1 MDTIKRK
8 KLFPWSIIFLGPL
21 ILFFGT
27 LIEGK
32 ALFWGTPA
40 LQFIPWQ
47 AYAWENL
54 KNGVL
59 PLWNSFNGM
68 GAPLLANYQ
77 LAIFYPPSWILYI
90 FYLAGG
96 VPWMAWANT
105 LLIILHLFWAG
116 FGLSMLLKKLNT
128 SILSQTI
135 GGLSFALCGYLV
147 ARSGFFS
154 IIWTAA
160 WLPWIILTAS
170 QISSPTIIEEK
181 RKPIIPFLLIIFIVL
196 QLLAGHAQTSW
207 YTLILASAW
216 VLVGAWAHG
225 GFRWAIIAILRLAG
239 AFILAGIVTSIQ
251 LLPTAEY
258 LLQSQRSSAVD
269 YQTAMT
275 YSFWPW
281 RLLTLIAPDLFGNP
295 ASGNYWGYASYWED
309 AIYIGV
315 LPFLLAASTLVNLPY
330 KLKKEDKR
338 SPHELLIRFLWI
350 LIVVTILLALGKNTP
365 IFPILYR
372 FVPTFDMFQA
382 PARYLIWMEFALC
395 LLAGIGLE
403 AWHTPAGRGLYWLR
417 LTTMGGF
424 AVTVGAFLT
433 SIFLGNVHSTFIAAT
448 ALAGLWGLGAG
459 FLTLFMPPIE
469 QLARRAFWT
478 MLVVMWVAADLL
490 VANWG
495 LNPSVNIGFYRSGV
509 QNLNAI
515 KNQLG
520 DHRIYLSSADEYWLK
535 FSRFLRFEDFNPIED
550 WSHQRYVMLPNI
562 NLLAEVNSANNFDPL
577 VPGRYATW
585 MKTLETID
593 PSKQQDW
600 LKLMNV
606 GMVEKIDIYNTLGVS
621 YNPIQSLDRAR
632 WVPCAIPAPDEK
644 EALNQ
649 LNTLIASAS
658 DQNITDNVIVEG
670 VNVQPQLPCSK
681 NPNTD
686 VKIIN
691 QNDDSILMD
700 VNSSQSGW
708 LVLSDVW
715 YPGWKAYLDQKEVPI
730 LHANY
735 LFRAVSV
742 PAGEHTIIYRYSP
755 LSFFVGGTLSLMSII
770 IIIMWL
776 GLNGFRKFK
785 TRPR

>member
-1 MDTIKRK
+1 MAAINKK
-8 KLFPWSIIFLGPL
+8 KLFPWSIIILGPL

-116 FGLSMLLKKLNT
+116 FGLSLLLKKLNT
-128 SILSQTI
+128 SILGQTI
-135 GGLSFALCGYLV
+135 GGVSFALCGYLV

-181 RKPIIPFLLIIFIVL
+181 RKPVIPFLLVLFIGL

-216 VLVGAWAHG
+216 VFVGAWAHG
-225 GFRWAIIAILRLAG
+225 GFRWAFTAILRLAG
-239 AFILAGIVTSIQ
+239 AYILAGIVTSIQ

-281 RLLTLIAPDLFGNP
+281 RLLTLIAPSLFGNP
-295 ASGNYWGYASYWED
+295 ANGNYWGYASYWED

-315 LPFLLAASTLVNLPY
+315 LPLLMATSTLLTLPG

-338 SPHELLIRFLWI
+338 SPHLLLIRFLWI
-350 LIVVTILLALGKNTP
+350 LIAVTILLALGKNTP
-365 IFPILYR
+365 IFPFLYR

-395 LLAGIGLE
+395 LLAGIGLD
-403 AWHTPAGRGLYWLR
+403 AWHTPVGKGLYWLR
-417 LTTMGGF
+417 LATMGGF

-433 SIFLGNVHSTFIAAT
+433 WIFLGNVHSTFISAT
-448 ALAGLWGLGAG
+448 ALAGLWGLGVG
-459 FLTLFMPPIE
+459 LLTLFMPPIE
-469 QLARRAFWT
+469 QSARRAFWT
-478 MLVVMWVAADLL
+478 TLVVLWVAADLL

-495 LNPSVNIGFYRSGV
+495 LNPSVNIGFYQTDV

-515 KNQLG
+515 RNQLG
-520 DHRIYLSSADEYWLK
+520 DYRIYLSSADEYWLK

-550 WSHQRYVMLPNI
+550 WSHQRYVMLPDLNM
-562 NLLAEVNSANNFDPL
+562 LAGVNSANNFDPL
-577 VPGRYATW
+577 IPGRYATW
-585 MKTLETID
+585 IKTLETIS
-593 PSKQQDW
+593 PKEQGEW

-606 GMVEKIDIYNTLGVS
+606 GMVEKINIYSTLGVS
-621 YNPIQSLDRAR
+621 YNPIQSLDRIR
-632 WVPCAIPAPDEK
+632 WVPCAIPAKDEND
-644 EALNQ
+644 AMSQ
-649 LNTLIASAS
+649 LNTLTLSS
-658 DQNITDNVIVEG
+658 GSQNITNSVVVEG
-670 VNVQPQLPCSK
+670 VNIQPRTSC
-681 NPNTD
+681 NTQSD
-686 VKIIN
+686 AKIKILS
-691 QNDDSILMD
+691 QNSDSISLE
-700 VNSSQSGW
+700 VNSSQAGW

-715 YPGWKAYLDQKEVPI
+715 YPGWGASLDRKETPI
-730 LHANY
+730 FHADY
-735 LFRAVSV
+735 LFRTVNI
-742 PAGEHTIIYRYSP
+742 PAGDHIIIFDYHPESFVIGTY
-755 LSFFVGGTLSLMSII
+755 LSIFSII
-770 IIIMWL
+770 IIIVWI
-776 GLNGFRKFK
+776 GLNGMRKYRVRSK
-785 TRPR
+785 